1 MQKEKLPFFHQMR
14 TNCSFSPFPINSVSA
29 AGKAKGIILAKRNQL
44 HGMFHSLYMLPIV
57 SPGRRTCVRSE
68 QIRSILRLQKLRTYI
83 SDKISVLGDVP
94 LGRVCSENTTP
105 APDQNYCNKSPGL
118 LYSLRMSSTNS
129 AVFFEFDLLYLG
141 KQLDYLL
148 RASIKVLRKG

>member
-1 MQKEKLPFFHQMR
+1 
-14 TNCSFSPFPINSVSA
+14 
-29 AGKAKGIILAKRNQL
+29 
-44 HGMFHSLYMLPIV
+44 MLPIV

-105 APDQNYCNKSPGL
+105 ALDQNYCNKSSGL
-118 LYSLRMSSTNS
+118 LYSLRMSSSTNS
-129 AVFFEFDLLYLG
+129 TVFFEFDLLYLG
-141 KQLDYLL
+141 KQLDYLGQAL
-148 RASIKVLRKG
+148 KY

>member
-1 MQKEKLPFFHQMR
+1 ME
-14 TNCSFSPFPINSVSA
+14 CSTRCTCFLS
-29 AGKAKGIILAKRNQL
+29 LAPVDEHVFEETKSDPSSDYKN
-44 HGMFHSLYMLPIV
+44 
-57 SPGRRTCVRSE
+57 CVRTSVTKFLFLE
-68 QIRSILRLQKLRTYI
+68 TYRLEGFVQKT
-83 SDKISVLGDVP
+83 
-94 LGRVCSENTTP
+94 
-105 APDQNYCNKSPGL
+105 DQNYCNKSPGL